1 MAHHAMLYQQMILD
15 HNRRPKNFGKLSD
28 CSHQSEGFNPLCG
41 DHLSVYL
48 KLNDQNIIDDIRF
61 DGSGCAI
68 SKASASLMTTAIKG
82 KSKEDAQMI
91 FHDFMKLLKGEALPS
106 TKNLGKL
113 TIFSGIKQH
122 ASRVKCAALIWHA
135 LNGALQHESTVSTE
149 NNEETNR

>member
-1 MAHHAMLYQQMILD
+1 MLYQQMILD

-48 KLNDQNIIDDIRF
+48 KLNENNIIDDIRF
-61 DGSGCAI
+61 DGAGCAI
-68 SKASASLMTTAIKG
+68 SKASASLMTTAVKG
-82 KSKEDAQMI
+82 KSKAEAQVM
-91 FHDFMKLLKGEALPS
+91 FNDFIKLLKGEPLPS
-106 TKNLGKL
+106 TTSLGKL

-135 LNGALQHESTVSTE
+135 LNGALEHDPKVSTE
-149 NNEETNR
+149 SPQEKSV